1 MNQDN
6 YYDYLYKSK
15 KYSNYFNNMNI
26 VILVGDMGVGKT
38 SLISQY
44 IKNIFPEN
52 PLPTIAIEFT
62 TKIIQLNTGTKIK
75 LQIWD
80 TTGQEKYK
88 SITSHHYR
96 KALGA
101 LLVYDVT
108 RHSSFENCVKWLS
121 ELKNF
126 TDKDCVIC
134 LVGNKIDLVE
144 KTKNKREVLQSEGE
158 SFAKRNNAM
167 FFEVSAKK
175 FGEINNCFQQM
186 VKKIYEI
193 KKDFYKTSGSVNES
207 FVVKDSVV
215 QGEENS
221 NYVCC

>member
-1 MNQDN
+1 
-6 YYDYLYKSK
+6 
-15 KYSNYFNNMNI
+15 MNI

-52 PLPTIAIEFT
+52 PLPTIAIEFS
-62 TKIIQLNTGTKIK
+62 TKIIQINSFTNIK
-75 LQIWD
+75 MQIWD

-96 KALGA
+96 KAVGA

-121 ELKNF
+121 EIRNY

-134 LVGNKIDLVE
+134 LIGNKIDLLE
-144 KTKNKREVLQSEGE
+144 NKKNKREVPRTEAE
-158 SFAKRNNAM
+158 NFAKRNRII
-167 FFEVSAKK
+167 FFE
-175 FGEINNCFQQM
+175 I
-186 VKKIYEI
+186 
-193 KKDFYKTSGSVNES
+193 DFS
-207 FVVKDSVV
+207 FIS
-215 QGEENS
+215 
-221 NYVCC
+221 